1 MNEHD
6 YKEKQIQNLLSLKTL
21 FQDSADV
28 IFETYSFG
36 ESVYHHDVTF
46 LFCNG
51 LIDDQMLNEV
61 IYERFNNF
69 FSKLK
74 KEKIEEKDISRYLY
88 IQGVRRIQYEEEAIE
103 SIFSGQLLTYFHKEN
118 FVFSID
124 ISSRPQRQTEET
136 NTEVAIKGPR
146 DNFIEDLS
154 TNIALIRKRLR
165 TNSLV
170 LRKYVVGKRSNTEV
184 AVLYM
189 KDIANPD
196 ILAELEKSIQK
207 IDIDGVFSG
216 RQVHELIIK
225 KPFSVFPTHHYTGRP
240 DFAVNSLLVGRF
252 IIFVDGVPYAVVV
265 PVNFGYLLKTSEDTE
280 NVYIFNSWERI
291 LRFLAL
297 VISIYL
303 PGFYLALTSYHQ
315 NQIPIIFLGTIIE
328 SSKGVPFPAPLEAL
342 IMLLLFEIFREAGL
356 RLPLA
361 IGQTLSVVGG
371 LIIGEAAIRAGLA
384 SPLTIVIIAISAV
397 ATYTLVNL
405 SLHGIV
411 SILRFLVVILASFFG
426 FFGFFVSVYGILF
439 YMANIQ
445 TFGVPYLTV
454 PSVANAMPILKT
466 FLRLPEQKY
475 VKRAKFLKTN
485 DTTRQPD
492 RKE

>member
-1 MNEHD
+1 MNDLEH
-6 YKEKQIQNLLSLKTL
+6 KKTRIANLHSLEIL

-28 IFETYSFG
+28 LFETYSFG
-36 ESVYHHDVTF
+36 ESIYQHDVTF

-51 LIDDQMLNEV
+51 LIDDQILNEV
-61 IYERFNNF
+61 IYDRFNDF
-69 FSKLK
+69 FKKLK
-74 KEKIEEKDISRYLY
+74 KENIEENDISRYLY
-88 IQGVRRIQYEEEAIE
+88 IHGVRRIEYEEEAIE
-103 SIFSGQLLTYFHKEN
+103 SIFSGQLIVYFHKEN
-118 FVFSID
+118 LVFVID

-146 DNFIEDLS
+146 DNFIEDLT

-170 LRKYVVGKRSNTEV
+170 LRKYTVGKRTKTEI
-184 AVLYM
+184 AVLYI

-196 ILAELEKSIQK
+196 ILEELEKSIK
-207 IDIDGVFSG
+207 NIDIDGVFSG
-216 RQVHELIIK
+216 RQVHELLIK
-225 KPFSVFPTHHYTGRP
+225 KPYTVFPTHHYSGRP

-252 IIFVDGVPYAVVV
+252 VIFVDGAAYAVIV
-265 PVNFGYLLKTSEDTE
+265 PVNFGFLLKTAEDIE
-280 NVYIFNSWERI
+280 DVYIFNSWERI
-291 LRFLAL
+291 LRFSAL
-297 VISIYL
+297 LVAIYL
-303 PGFYLALTSYHQ
+303 PGFHIALTSYHQ
-315 NQIPIIFLGTIIE
+315 NQLPIIFLGTIIE

-342 IMLLLFEIFREAGL
+342 IMLLLFEIFREAGM

-384 SPLTIVIIAISAV
+384 SPLTIVMIAISAV

-411 SILRFLVVILASFFG
+411 SILRFCVVILVSFFG
-426 FFGFFVSVYGILF
+426 FFGFFVSVYVVLI
-439 YMANIQ
+439 YMSNIQ
-445 TFGVPYLTV
+445 TFGVPYLTT
-454 PSVANAMPILKT
+454 PSVMTMRPVLQT

-475 VKRAKFLKTN
+475 KKRPDFLRTK
-485 DTTRQPD
+485 DTTRQPS

>member
-1 MNEHD
+1 MKEHEL
-6 YKEKQIQNLLSLKTL
+6 KKKRIQNLLTLKEL
-21 FQDSADV
+21 FKDSADV
-28 IFETYSFG
+28 IVETYSFG
-36 ESVYHHDVTF
+36 ESIYQHDVTF

-51 LIDDQMLNEV
+51 LIDDHMLNEV
-61 IYERFNNF
+61 IYDRFHDF

-74 KEKIEEKDISRYLY
+74 KETIEEMDIVRNLY
-88 IQGVRRIQYEEEAIE
+88 IQGVSRIQTDEEAIE
-103 SIFSGQLLTYFHKEN
+103 SIFSGQLLAYFHKEN

-146 DNFIEDLS
+146 DNFIEDIS
-154 TNIALIRKRLR
+154 TNVALIRKRLR

-170 LRKYVVGKRSNTEV
+170 LRNYTVGKRSKTEIMI
-184 AVLYM
+184 LYI
-189 KDIANPD
+189 KDIANPE
-196 ILAELEKSIQK
+196 ILNEIEKRLVE
-207 IDIDGVFSG
+207 IDIDGIYSG

-225 KPFSVFPTHHYTGRP
+225 KPFAAFPTHHYTGRP

-252 IIFVDGVPYAVVV
+252 VIFVDGIPYAIIV
-265 PVNFGYLLKTSEDTE
+265 PVNFGFLLKTSEDTE
-280 NVYIFNSWERI
+280 SVYLYNSWERI
-291 LRFLAL
+291 LRFMAL
-297 VISIYL
+297 LVSIYL
-303 PGFYLALTSYHQ
+303 PGFYIALTSYHQ
-315 NQIPIIFLGTIIE
+315 NQIPIIFLGTIVE

-342 IMLLLFEIFREAGL
+342 IMLLLFEIFREAGM

-411 SILRFLVVILASFFG
+411 SILRFCVVILVSFFG
-426 FFGFFVSVYGILF
+426 FFGFFVSVYIVLF
-439 YMANIQ
+439 YMAHIQ
-445 TFGVPYLTV
+445 TLGVPYLTV
-454 PSVANAMPILKT
+454 PSVMNLDPILKT

-475 VKRAKFLKTN
+475 KKRAEFLKPQ
-485 DTTRQPD
+485 DDTRQSN
-492 RKE
+492 

>member
-1 MNEHD
+1 MKEHEH
-6 YKEKQIQNLLSLKTL
+6 KKKQIQNLLTLKTL

-36 ESVYHHDVTF
+36 ESIYQHDVTF

-51 LIDDQMLNEV
+51 LIDDLMLNEV
-61 IYERFNNF
+61 IYERFDDL

-74 KEKIEEKDISRYLY
+74 KEKIEEKDIYRYLY
-88 IQGVRRIQYEEEAIE
+88 VQGVKRIQYEEEAIE
-103 SIFSGQLLTYFHKEN
+103 SIFSGQMLIYFHKEN

-165 TNSLV
+165 TNSLA
-170 LRKYVVGKRSNTEV
+170 LRKYVVGKRSKTEV

-189 KDIANPD
+189 KDISNPD
-196 ILAELEKSIQK
+196 ILADLEKSIQN
-207 IDIDGVFSG
+207 IDIDGVYSG
-216 RQVHELIIK
+216 RQVHELILK
-225 KPFSVFPTHHYTGRP
+225 KPYSVFPTYHYTGRP

-252 IIFVDGVPYAVVV
+252 ILFVDGVSYAVIV

-280 NVYIFNSWERI
+280 NVYIYNSWERL
-291 LRFLAL
+291 LRFFAL
-297 VISIYL
+297 IISVYL

-328 SSKGVPFPAPLEAL
+328 SSKGVPFPAPIESL
-342 IMLLLFEIFREAGL
+342 IMLLLFEVFREAGL

-411 SILRFLVVILASFFG
+411 SILRLFVVILVSFFG
-426 FFGFFVSVYGILF
+426 FFGFFVSVYVILF

-454 PSVANAMPILKT
+454 PSVAKAMPILKT

-475 VKRAKFLKTN
+475 AKRAQFLKTK
-485 DTTRQPD
+485 DAARQPN

>member
-1 MNEHD
+1 MND
-6 YKEKQIQNLLSLKTL
+6 QKLKKKPIRNLLTLKEL
-21 FQDSADV
+21 FKDSGDV

-36 ESVYHHDVTF
+36 ESIYQHDVTF

-51 LIDDQMLNEV
+51 LVDDQMLNEV
-61 IYERFNNF
+61 IYERFDNF
-69 FSKLK
+69 FKKLK
-74 KEKIEEKDISRYLY
+74 KEKIEETDIFRNLY
-88 IQGVRRIQYEEEAIE
+88 IQGVRRIQHDEEAIE

-124 ISSRPQRQTEET
+124 ISSRPQRKTEET

-170 LRKYVVGKRSNTEV
+170 LRKYVVGKRSKTEI
-184 AVLYM
+184 AVLFI
-189 KDIANPD
+189 KDIANPE
-196 ILAELEKSIQK
+196 ILTELEKSIK
-207 IDIDGVFSG
+207 NIDIDGIYSG

-225 KPFSVFPTHHYTGRP
+225 RPFNVFPTFHYTGRP

-252 IIFVDGVPYAVVV
+252 ILFVDGVPYALIV
-265 PVNFGYLLKTSEDTE
+265 PVNFGFLLKTSEDTE
-280 NVYIFNSWERI
+280 SVYIYNSWERI

-297 VISIYL
+297 LVSIYL
-303 PGFYLALTSYHQ
+303 PGFHIALTSYHQ
-315 NQIPIIFLGTIIE
+315 NQIPIIFLGTIVE

-342 IMLLLFEIFREAGL
+342 IMLFLFEIFREAGL

-397 ATYTLVNL
+397 ATYTLVNVA
-405 SLHGIV
+405 LHGIV
-411 SILRFLVVILASFFG
+411 SVLRFFVLIFVSFFG
-426 FFGFFVSVYGILF
+426 FFGFFVSVYVVLF

-445 TFGVPYLTV
+445 TLGVPYLTV
-454 PSVANAMPILKT
+454 PSVAKARPILKT

-475 VKRAKFLKTN
+475 AKRAQFLKTK
-485 DTTRQPD
+485 DATRQPN